1 MCVCLMMCSACRD
14 LINSLTSFFFFFP
27 PPSCCAAGHDVR
39 REAMGA
45 SSLDMRRYE
54 KNAMIQSGRTKP
66 IQPSIVLPPTG
77 TLSWSCMYS
86 GQVVDITDV
95 YTRNVKK

>member
-1 MCVCLMMCSACRD
+1 
-14 LINSLTSFFFFFP
+14 
-27 PPSCCAAGHDVR
+27 
-39 REAMGA
+39 MGA

-77 TLSWSCMYS
+77 TLSCMYS

-95 YTRNVKK
+95 YTRTVKK